1 MLDKVAVHTRR
12 RAKDM
17 DATRAATNVYNTN
30 NPAIEYQFYNVCTNV
45 HLEVFKLTLLEI
57 FSRKHIRFPKPS
69 AARHTLSLGLSLNV
83 VVTQLRHILSF

>member
-1 MLDKVAVHTRR
+1 MLDKVAVHIQH

-17 DATRAATNVYNTN
+17 DATMAASNVYNTN
-30 NPAIEYQFYNVCTNV
+30 NPAIEYQFYNIQKY
-45 HLEVFKLTLLEI
+45 LLTLLEI

-69 AARHTLSLGLSLNV
+69 AARHTLSLGLSRNV